1 MRMGLIDCFAT
12 IVIAGR
18 PVEAFATKLLQFIG
32 DQPTSRN
39 SPLLFAASPIARG
52 VVIRVAGNETESVG
66 RWIRDRLAYVVDLI
80 GHDPWARKW

>member
-18 PVEAFATKLLQFIG
+18 LLKQQIEQLNAFVAEQPMPGGSLLL
-32 DQPTSRN
+32 S
-39 SPLLFAASPIARG
+39 ASPIPDG
-52 VVIRVAGNETESVG
+52 LVVRVAGSHTEGVAH
-66 RWIRDRLAYVVDLI
+66 WIRERLGFVTELV